1 MKFGNEK
8 ILDNNLEKC
17 RQNSYFHKE
26 NSKKE
31 SIHLKFYI
39 FSCDDPD
46 SSENQ
51 DLIDDIFELDDGD
64 LYFDGD
70 GYDGAFD
77 FDDYDDL
84 EEDFY

>member
-17 RQNSYFHKE
+17 RQNSYFNKE

-31 SIHLKFYI
+31 SVRLEFYI
-39 FSCDDPD
+39 FSFDDPD

-51 DLIDDIFELDDGD
+51 DLIDDIFEHDDGD
-64 LYFDGD
+64 LYFEGD
-70 GYDGAFD
+70 GYD
-77 FDDYDDL
+77 DDYDDI
-84 EEDFY
+84 EDFY